1 MLNYSLDVSIEFQFH
16 LHFHKLNELKS
27 VKYNLNELIYIYVKW
42 LEHALILKNV
52 RQQLNWSFY
61 IEVDGNVVHCFQCWC
76 ISGFPVTLSACYIVK
91 PVGGVFMSDSLI
103 TLFIRIIEFFYLETK
118 IILEINWMSVFMN
131 ESLHYSLN
139 RFVQKHWF
147 IQELINSNACYTGMW
162 CLNLLCL
169 WLELHNL
176 C

>member
-1 MLNYSLDVSIEFQFH
+1 M
-16 LHFHKLNELKS
+16 
-27 VKYNLNELIYIYVKW
+27 KW
-42 LEHALILKNV
+42 LEKNV

-76 ISGFPVTLSACYIVK
+76 ISGFSVTLSACYIVK

-103 TLFIRIIEFFYLETK
+103 TLFIRSIVVVFYLETK

-169 WLELHNL
+169 WLEIHHF